1 MGLWAWDILAR
12 FMFKWVKNF
21 KILTSWGKQKETKLQ
36 VGAIKMKAQGTEIPV
51 SGFKCSWK
59 KPVQSQITSIKL
71 LKPTLKEQ
79 WSMK

>member
-1 MGLWAWDILAR
+1 
-12 FMFKWVKNF
+12 
-21 KILTSWGKQKETKLQ
+21 
-36 VGAIKMKAQGTEIPV
+36 MKAQGSEIPV

-59 KPVQSQITSIKL
+59 KPVQSQITSINL